1 MIVRTI
7 IYYSQARNKC
17 VRNAMQT
24 LKYLYPNS
32 EIFLA
37 VLPLKFLG
45 GLFPEVW

>member
-24 LKYLYPNS
+24 LKYLS
-32 EIFLA
+32 KLRDFFSGATAKISRRIML
-37 VLPLKFLG
+37 
-45 GLFPEVW
+45 